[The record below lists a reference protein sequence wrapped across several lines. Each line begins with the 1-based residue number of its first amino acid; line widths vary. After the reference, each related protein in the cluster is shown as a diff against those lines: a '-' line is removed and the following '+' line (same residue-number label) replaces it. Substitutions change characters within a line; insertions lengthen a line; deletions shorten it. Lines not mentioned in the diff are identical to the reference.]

1 MNVQRIPAVIIQT
14 PNSDRFLPLF
24 EVISK
29 SELFEPILV
38 SATMGYSLS
47 DSNVRFIEGEVLR
60 FGRELTQNERACA
73 ISHSKAREIIA
84 LSKHGGIVF
93 EDDARILDLEYL
105 ERVTS
110 AFLMN
115 SSKFNS
121 ALGLLG
127 YKDNCS
133 GAGRY
138 PSSPKFRRLLAETP
152 LAVATI
158 LTPLA
163 ASKLIA
169 SATDSSQTA
178 DWPRSKCRFF
188 ILSHGCVR
196 HGDTSSES
204 VIGDTARRVAGK
216 SPRPFS
222 LSGLAFNIHR
232 MLQKVDTYL
241 ISYYQSK

>member
-1 MNVQRIPAVIIQT
+1 MQRLPAVIIQT

-24 EVISK
+24 EVIGQSD
-29 SELFEPILV
+29 LFEPILV

-47 DSNVRFIEGEVLR
+47 GSHEGSIEGEVQR

-110 AFLMN
+110 AFLMKR
-115 SSKFNS
+115 SKFNS
-121 ALGLLG
+121 ALGLLE
-127 YKDNCS
+127 YKDNFS
-133 GAGRY
+133 GAERY
-138 PSSPKFRRLLAETP
+138 ITSPKYRRLLAETP
-152 LAVATI
+152 LAVATV

-163 ASKLIA
+163 ACELIA
-169 SATDSSQTA
+169 SAAGSSQTA
-178 DWPRSKCRFF
+178 DWPRSECRFF
-188 ILSHGCVR
+188 ILSQGCVR
-196 HGDTSSES
+196 HGDSSSGS
-204 VIGDTARRVAGK
+204 VIGETARRVAGM
-216 SPRPFS
+216 PPHPFS
-222 LSGLAFNIHR
+222 LSGLSFNVHR
-232 MLQKVDTYL
+232 LLQKLDTYL